1 MSEFIGFVYKII
13 NTKIED
19 FYIGSTRNTVRRFT
33 DHKRNCRLEKNR
45 NYNIPFYCHLRE
57 IGIENTSLYIL
68 ETINSINKI
77 ELLKRE
83 RYWIEELKPSLNRC
97 IPYRTEEENKSRVK
111 KWHTENKEHIK
122 EYKAELYKKNIIQE
136 KEKSKIYYDL
146 HKQEAIERVKQSRA
160 NSEIIICECGSSVKK
175 VVLYAHIKTQKH
187 KKYMST
193 LST

>member
-13 NTKIED
+13 NTKNEE

-33 DHKRNCRLEKNR
+33 DHKSKCHLEKDR
-45 NYNIPFYCHLRE
+45 NYNTPFYCHLRE

-111 KWHTENKEHIK
+111 KWHTENKEHIID
-122 EYKAELYKKNIIQE
+122 YKAEWYLKQKIKIQE
-136 KEKSKIYYDL
+136 KNKKSPL
-146 HKQEAIERVKQSRA
+146 VLCPCSTKQFKEMNRGVHNKS
-160 NSEIIICECGSSVKK
+160 II
-175 VVLYAHIKTQKH
+175 H